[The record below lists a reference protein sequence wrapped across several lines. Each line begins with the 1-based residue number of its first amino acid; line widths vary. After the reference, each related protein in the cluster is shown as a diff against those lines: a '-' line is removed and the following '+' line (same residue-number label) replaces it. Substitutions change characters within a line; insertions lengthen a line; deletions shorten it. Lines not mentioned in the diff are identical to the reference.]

1 MVHGKYSGF
10 TPAAER
16 TVQWCRQLLSMAATA
31 DDRAALLVLALLH
44 DESLAS
50 ACLQDLGV
58 TVEWLQ
64 AGGLGSAVTA
74 VVLSGLPQRFES
86 EGSGCG
92 PQRSLVMDED
102 PGDFRDILQR
112 ARDLARRESA
122 DQPITSS
129 LLLLAVPDQNS
140 FVRER
145 LARQGGTL
153 DVLRGRLLP
162 EQNSVVE
169 KLNLEEPLEWSIDSA
184 ASASESTS
192 FSERSETRLVQVVS
206 GVGTGLGTGNST
218 GTATGDMA
226 SSVLRVIDASLN
238 RAREGLRVLE
248 DCARFVLNA
257 AALCGELKSLRHQL
271 AEAEQQFRLRI
282 PSGQLP
288 IEVRDTSGDVGTQ
301 LTDPR
306 ERVRVSLQQLVLANA
321 RRVQES
327 LRSLEEFGKLLD
339 PEFAAVMK
347 QLRYHCY
354 TVEQNMSLL
363 YGHSDAGNTA
373 EQRIQKLRKARL
385 CVLITE
391 SQCRLPWLEAAEQA
405 LAGGADVLQLR
416 EKQLAD
422 RELLQRARRLRQ
434 LCRAYDALFIMNDR
448 PDLAMAA
455 DADGVHVGQEELS
468 VAEVRSLPGWHGLIG
483 VSTHSVQQLEQ
494 AFVEGADYVGVGPVF
509 PSSTKVFQD
518 FPGLSFVEQAAAAAA
533 GPWFAIGGIHSARL
547 PELLAA
553 GARRIAVTAAVTQSQ
568 NPTEAAQLLRNAV
581 EL

>member
-16 TVQWCRQLLSMAATA
+16 TVQWCRQLLSMAANA
-31 DDRAALLVLALLH
+31 DDRAAMLVLALLH

-58 TVEWLQ
+58 TVQWLQ
-64 AGGLGSAVTA
+64 SGGLGSAVAA
-74 VVLSGLPQRFES
+74 VMLSGLPQRLES

-92 PQRSLVMDED
+92 PQRSLVMDDD
-102 PGDFRDILQR
+102 PRDFRDILQR

-129 LLLLAVPDQNS
+129 LLLLAIPDQNS

-145 LARQGGTL
+145 LAHQGGTL
-153 DVLRGRLLP
+153 EVLRGRLLP
-162 EQNSVVE
+162 EQHAVVE
-169 KLNLEEPLEWSIDSA
+169 KLKLEEPLEWSSNPA
-184 ASASESTS
+184 EPASESTS
-192 FSERSETRLVQVVS
+192 LSERSGTRLMQVAS
-206 GVGTGLGTGNST
+206 GKDTP
-218 GTATGDMA
+218 D
-226 SSVLRVIDASLN
+226 SSVLRVVDACLN

-271 AEAEQQFRLRI
+271 AEAEQQFRLRTRA
-282 PSGQLP
+282 GQLP
-288 IEVRDTSGDVGTQ
+288 IEMRDTPGDVGTQ

-306 ERVRVSLQQLVLANA
+306 ERVRISLQQLVLANA

-347 QLRYHCY
+347 QLRYHSY

-363 YGHSDAGNTA
+363 YRQSGSGNTA
-373 EQRIQKLRKARL
+373 EGRIQKLRNARL
-385 CVLITE
+385 YVLITE

-416 EKQLAD
+416 EKRLAD
-422 RELLQRARRLRQ
+422 RELLQRARQLSQ
-434 LCRAYDALFIMNDR
+434 LCRAHDALFIMNDR
-448 PDLAMAA
+448 PDLAVAA

-468 VAEVRSLPGWHGLIG
+468 VAEIRSLPGWHGLIG
-483 VSTHSVQQLEQ
+483 VSTHSVQQLQQ

-518 FPGLSFVEQAAAAAA
+518 FPGLSFVEQAAAVAA
-533 GPWFAIGGIHSARL
+533 GPWFAIGGITSERL

-568 NPTEAAQLLRNAV
+568 NPTEAAQLLRKAV